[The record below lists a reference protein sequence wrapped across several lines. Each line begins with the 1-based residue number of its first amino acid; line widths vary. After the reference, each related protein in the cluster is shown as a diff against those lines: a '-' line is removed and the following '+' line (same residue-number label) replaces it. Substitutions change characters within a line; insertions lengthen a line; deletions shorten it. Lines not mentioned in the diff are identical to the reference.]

1 MDGDDNTYW
10 CSGESDKQWFM
21 VDLGRNYDIG
31 RVVIDWNS
39 DAGKMYDIQVSTNGT
54 DWTTVYRQQKDT
66 EMQLLMYQCLPM
78 QDTLECTDIQEL
90 KVVADLA

>member
-1 MDGDDNTYW
+1 MQEKCTTFRYQQTEQIGQLFIDN
-10 CSGESDKQWFM
+10 K
-21 VDLGRNYDIG
+21 
-31 RVVIDWNS
+31 
-39 DAGKMYDIQVSTNGT
+39 
-54 DWTTVYRQQKDT
+54 KDT